1 MKGSKRKASVM
12 EHLLYV
18 ELCFHAGVPF
28 AEADDAL
35 DELNDRVVHQNRWTL
50 VSTTS
55 PITGAPY
62 PHKMAY
68 LWDTGAEGKT
78 LDPMDPHHGKAF
90 QAVVEKC
97 EAVVVHA
104 LTPHEYSPKAA
115 PQPYPPPPAKSNSV
129 NHYFLVAKLT
139 ARTGKRD
146 ALVAASTELMKVL
159 AEMPPGKVRWKLLA
173 SGTYGERSV
182 LNFWRLDDASA
193 LLDGL
198 RAFEEEP
205 KYAAVL
211 ATSARHEQDIHTS
224 IRDNPLGSNPD

>member
-1 MKGSKRKASVM
+1 MM

-18 ELCFHAGVPF
+18 EFCFRAGVPF

-35 DELNDRVVHQNRWTL
+35 DELNDHVVHQNKWAL
-50 VSTTS
+50 LSTTS

-68 LWDTGAEGKT
+68 LWDADREGAT
-78 LDPMDPHHGKAF
+78 LDPADPHHGKAF

-97 EAVVVHA
+97 EAVTIHA
-104 LTPHEYSPKAA
+104 LTPHEYSPQTR
-115 PQPYPPPPAKSNSV
+115 PQPYPAPPAKANSV

-146 ALVAASTELMKVL
+146 ALIQASAELLCVMK
-159 AEMPPGKVRWKLLA
+159 EMPAGKVRWKLLA

-193 LLDGL
+193 LIDGL

-205 KYAAVL
+205 QYAAVL
-211 ATSARHEQDIHTS
+211 KASARHEQDIHTS